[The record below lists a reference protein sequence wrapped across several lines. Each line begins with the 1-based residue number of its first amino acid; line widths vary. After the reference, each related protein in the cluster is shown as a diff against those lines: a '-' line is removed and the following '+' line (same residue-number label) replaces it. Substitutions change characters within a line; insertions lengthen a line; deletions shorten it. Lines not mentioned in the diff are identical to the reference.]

1 MAKADL
7 GTILSP
13 CLILQP
19 MDVMCKAAIMQDTR
33 YQGDKMEKNKMW
45 GKIFVW
51 GKYMQTFLK
60 HETPQNKE
68 YTLDTEGPT

>member
-7 GTILSP
+7 ITILSP

-19 MDVMCKAAIMQDTR
+19 MDIMCKAAIMQDTS
-33 YQGDKMEKNKMW
+33 YQGNKMEKNKR
-45 GKIFVW
+45 GAKIFIW

-68 YTLDTEGPT
+68 YTFDAEGPP